1 MKKFKIYKDSSK
13 RFVALALTGVIALT
27 TLVGCNSKKNDS
39 AATVNSS
46 IVITVEDTNDK
57 IDTILPEASDEMVEN
72 ASIILLLDLIAKADE
87 NGKISADVISE
98 FKSKID
104 VNDMIN
110 EFYSFLDMI
119 GYNIKETGKVEKV
132 STVLPEELQNDKIIL
147 DNIEIILENIIK
159 YSKEGNKDSLVSEFD
174 KIYTL
179 FVEENEIEINGT
191 TFSVRDLSFPARA
204 VATTYAETVGY
215 YATNYVSEDKLEKLD
230 ERTNDQNNKAYIKSK
245 LEILSNQM
253 EEVSQVDVVNLF
265 SAKYTEVTNL
275 LNGKV
280 NLSESTIKNLV
291 NYMNLKYLSG
301 DKVATKDMNTI
312 VGEYND
318 ENVSDV
324 IIAIEAINTY
334 NSNNQNNIIPFSS
347 FLVSEYLNTY
357 TGKIDKL
364 ALDFIQYNS
373 IMLNNTDD
381 IKTYN
386 ELSQNPYFKNIFKY
400 FTKQDFTHI
409 TKDENGQTI
418 NNNVVWQEISDGV
431 NFVNYQVVL
440 YSLNALPQVNNKD
453 NYIELTENN
462 FEQSIQYIQ
471 NTITGECYKVD
482 VKEYIL
488 TK

>member
-27 TLVGCNSKKNDS
+27 TLVGCNSKKNDA

-253 EEVSQVDVVNLF
+253 EEVSQVDVVSLF
-265 SAKYTEVTNL
+265 NTKYTEVANL

-280 NLSESTIKNLV
+280 DLSESTIKNLV

-301 DKVATKDMNTI
+301 DKVATKDMNAI

-318 ENVSDV
+318 EDV
-324 IIAIEAINTY
+324 KEVIVAIEAINTY
-334 NSNNQNNIIPFSS
+334 NFNNQNNIIPFSA
-347 FLVSEYLNTY
+347 FLVSEYLNTD
-357 TGKIDKL
+357 TGKTDKK
-364 ALDFIQYNS
+364 ALDFVQYNS

-381 IKTYN
+381 VKTYN
-386 ELSQNPYFKNIFKY
+386 ELSKNPYFQNIFKY
-400 FTKQDFTHI
+400 FTKQNFAHI
-409 TKDENGQTI
+409 IKDENGETI
-418 NNNVVWQEISDGV
+418 NNDIVWQEISDGI
-431 NFVNYQVVL
+431 NFINYQVIM
-440 YSLNALPQVNNKD
+440 YSLNNLPQVNNVD
-453 NYIELTENN
+453 NYINLTEEN
-462 FEQSIQYIQ
+462 FAQSIQYLQ
-471 NTITGECYKVD
+471 NTITGECYKID
-482 VKEYIL
+482 AKEYVL